1 GIHLA
6 LQLSPLPLRLEP
18 LAACA
23 VRATGG
29 LILLRDG
36 LKKLNHYKLAG
47 DGVSVGIK
55 LTDTLSR
62 ASFAPTRIPSFVN
75 NQSP

>member
-1 GIHLA
+1 IHLA

-36 LKKLNHYKLAG
+36 LKKLNHYTEGCDLLIFLAG
-47 DGVSVGIK
+47 NKNPPG
-55 LTDTLSR
+55 
-62 ASFAPTRIPSFVN
+62 
-75 NQSP
+75 

>member
-36 LKKLNHYKLAG
+36 LKKLNHYSLLAMG
-47 DGVSVGIK
+47 S
-55 LTDTLSR
+55 
-62 ASFAPTRIPSFVN
+62 TRLKPINAFSATQN
-75 NQSP
+75 LHQSS

>member
-1 GIHLA
+1 
-6 LQLSPLPLRLEP
+6 LQPSPLPLRLEP

-36 LKKLNHYKLAG
+36 LKKLNHYRLARE
-47 DGVSVGIK
+47 GVRP
-55 LTDTLSR
+55 DTKESTGCTPENR
-62 ASFAPTRIPSFVN
+62 N
-75 NQSP
+75 D